1 MIHRKML
8 PAEFLSH
15 SIMNKKLKRIG
26 KKILF
31 IFTIIAIIL
40 FILMLILFPS
50 SRGTITNNNHAEVCE
65 KTFLDINDT
74 KLGMVIKGAKA
85 DNPVLLFMGG
95 GPGIPEYWMEYEYP
109 TGIDEYFTVCYLCYR
124 GTALSYDSDLPL
136 ETITSEQMKLD
147 AVEVTDY
154 LMERFNQ
161 EKIYLMGHS
170 FGTTIALKLAA
181 EYPEKYKAYISM
193 GMSVDKVRSERKAY
207 HYMLEQYKKDGNK
220 KMVSEMEQYYDL
232 FSNENNDIDMSCKEM
247 HSYFAKTR
255 DKAMHE
261 NGVGTLH
268 NMDSVITGIF
278 FPTLKMTDFTQKERL
293 NIWRG
298 KSFVSKAD
306 ISSGNFKAVDVTKQL
321 DIPFY
326 VLAGKYDMTTD
337 YELQKEYFELVQA
350 DIKGFYTFENSAHS
364 PLFEEPEK
372 AKKILSED
380 VINNKIYR
388 SLHRMAL

>member
-1 MIHRKML
+1 MIHRKTL

-26 KKILF
+26 RKIL
-31 IFTIIAIIL
+31 IVIAVIAIIL
-40 FILMLILFPS
+40 FVLMLILFPP
-50 SRGTITNNNHAEVCE
+50 SRGKITNNNNAEVCE
-65 KTFLDINDT
+65 KTFLDINGT

-95 GPGIPEYWMEYEYP
+95 GPGIPEYLMEYEYP
-109 TGIDEYFTVCYLCYR
+109 TGIDEHFTVCYLCYR
-124 GTALSYDSDLPL
+124 GTALSYDPDLPL
-136 ETITSEQMKLD
+136 ETVNSEQIKLD

-154 LMERFNQ
+154 LMERFRQ

-181 EYPEKYKAYISM
+181 EYPEKYKAYIAM

-220 KMVSEMEQYYDL
+220 KMAAEMEQYSDL
-232 FSNENNDIDMSCKEM
+232 FSDENIEPDMSDEKM

-298 KSFVSKAD
+298 KSFVSKAEV
-306 ISSGNFKAVDVTKQL
+306 SSGNFKAADVTKQL
-321 DIPFY
+321 AIPFY

-337 YELQKEYFELVQA
+337 YELQKEYFELIQA
-350 DIKGFYTFENSAHS
+350 DIKGFYTFDNSAHS

-372 AKKILSED
+372 AMKILSED
-380 VINNKIYR
+380 VINKKV
-388 SLHRMAL
+388 SLADRF

>member
-1 MIHRKML
+1 MIQLKTL
-8 PAEFLSH
+8 PEEFRSH
-15 SIMNKKLKRIG
+15 TIMNKIR
-26 KKILF
+26 KKIINKIL
-31 IFTIIAIIL
+31 IISALIAIIL
-40 FILMLILFPS
+40 FILMLIIFPP
-50 SRGTITNNNHAEVCE
+50 SRGRITNNNHAEVCE
-65 KTFLDINDT
+65 KTFLDINGT

-124 GTALSYDSDLPL
+124 GTALSYDPDLPL

-154 LMERFNQ
+154 LRKRFDQ
-161 EKIYLMGHS
+161 EKIYLIGHS
-170 FGTTIALKLAA
+170 FGTTIALKLAS
-181 EYPEKYKAYISM
+181 EYPEKYEAYIAM
-193 GMSVDKVRSERKAY
+193 GMSVDKIRSERKAY

-232 FSNENNDIDMSCKEM
+232 FSDENSEPDMSSEKM

-268 NMDSVITGIF
+268 NMGSVITGIF

-298 KSFVSKAD
+298 KSFVSKAE
-306 ISSGNFKAVDVTKQL
+306 ISSGNFKAVDVTKRL

-364 PLFEEPEK
+364 PLFEEPER
-372 AKKILSED
+372 AKEILSKD
-380 VINNKIYR
+380 VINKKNDLSD
-388 SLHRMAL
+388 SL

>member
-1 MIHRKML
+1 
-8 PAEFLSH
+8 
-15 SIMNKKLKRIG
+15 MNNKLKRIG
-26 KKILF
+26 KK
-31 IFTIIAIIL
+31 TMIITAVIAVIL
-40 FILMLILFPS
+40 FILMLAVFPP
-50 SRGTITNNNHAEVCE
+50 SRGRITNKNHAEVCE
-65 KTFLDINDT
+65 KTFLDVNGT

-109 TGIDEYFTVCYLCYR
+109 TGIDEYFNVCYLCYR
-124 GTALSYDSDLPL
+124 GTALSYDPDLPP
-136 ETITSEQMKLD
+136 ETLTSEQMKLD
-147 AVEVTDY
+147 AVGVTDY
-154 LMERFNQ
+154 LRERFGQ

-181 EYPEKYKAYISM
+181 EYPEKYKAYIAMS
-193 GMSVDKVRSERKAY
+193 MSVDKVRSERKAY
-207 HYMLEQYKKDGNK
+207 HYMPEQYKKDGNK
-220 KMVSEMEQYYDL
+220 KMVSEMEQYYDM
-232 FSNENNDIDMSCKEM
+232 FSDESVEPDMSCEKM
-247 HSYFAKTR
+247 HLYFAKTR

-298 KSFVSKAD
+298 KSFVSKAEV
-306 ISSGNFKAVDVTKQL
+306 SSGNFKAADVTKQL

-337 YELQKEYFELVQA
+337 YELQKEYFQLVQA
-350 DIKGFYTFENSAHS
+350 DIKGFYTFEDSAHS

-372 AKKILSED
+372 AGKILAED
-380 VINNKIYR
+380 VINNKTGLAD
-388 SLHRMAL
+388 SF